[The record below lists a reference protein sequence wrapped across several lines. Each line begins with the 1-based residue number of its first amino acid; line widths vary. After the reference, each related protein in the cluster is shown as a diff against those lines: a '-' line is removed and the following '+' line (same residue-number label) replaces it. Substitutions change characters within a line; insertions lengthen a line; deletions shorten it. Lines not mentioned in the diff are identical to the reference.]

1 MKKSPKASAKKQ
13 KQNPQKTEKKR
24 KLVTNKKSPK
34 ASAKKQKIVRAE
46 AEDVSPEN
54 QTDTKIISDEEPLT
68 KLKKKIKLV
77 VKQSGDGTV
86 KKKKKKKVDNK
97 FVTKCRPNK
106 LVDVIK
112 RLNDGQKK
120 AVREMGFGGL
130 LDLKITFIPQDDV
143 HDIFQLPRVGE
154 KVELIPTGNSNKT
167 CDSDLLKTKWR
178 KKFGLENKVEP
189 LQLNLLHS
197 RLMSCEDAGDEFKKI
212 FVLYTMSVFL
222 APTSNYT
229 QDFKLLKT
237 VEDVSHIR
245 NCDWCLYV
253 FEQLVESVRVFKTG
267 GGRKSFVSGCIL
279 VLMMSY
285 LHRIDFKLEVSPH
298 SLPLIKHWDDKKLS
312 ERVRNEA
319 LSGSLGN
326 GFPTKTTYPICVHL
340 ESEPQTGDEYML
352 IKLPPRIENDKQIR
366 AKTADDIL
374 AIFLRMKR
382 DSALFYKRYTENMEE
397 FKAKTSELLINDP
410 KLDNL
415 GSDKSTTSG
424 TPSKDNLSAEHA
436 VQKLHKKYGGCTD
449 KDLNSDCKDIVG
461 DDMNKSVD
469 DDSHLDDI
477 ISEAVGYAGDCANE
491 SGSTISDYFLHS
503 ETVPNCALLEAEKLG
518 CTIDCGKPDKE
529 MRLVSEWMLESRGL
543 VEPVLKHRKEVM
555 DYCFVKDNT
564 YEASERLASYGY
576 YHFLT
581 RSDVQSLLPGVMI
594 QSAVIECWSIMMNAL
609 SMKEQEASAPKRL
622 FFGLTH
628 AVFLPLLMGGHYFCV
643 CINFKAETVNFLDNR
658 VYKKFRESKYRKLAN
673 LTTRTFGSYL
683 QMNDIEKDEKVR
695 TFPIVNR
702 EFKWQS
708 TDENLDCGL
717 FMMIH
722 MMFYY
727 GRIFDCDLKD
737 EKKRELYR
745 AEVAPILIMSDYKE
759 NRDETMKTINKFSEQ
774 KESLEL
780 NIFEEREERSEGA
793 DATKEGEVTPKS
805 KIQGKESSPTSV
817 LGSRRRGESDGLG
830 CTYDCGLADDKVLV
844 VSKFM
849 RANQALCSNLLRLR
863 KEVVDYCLLDDHTF
877 TKDETV
883 TLYSN
888 EEYLTREDI
897 LSIRPTAHLTGRM
910 IECWAHLLNDIEY
923 KDPNSSTLMFFCI
936 RHMDV
941 VHSIYSEQH
950 EGGDEDVSMISKIFS
965 AWDHFI
971 DISKAS
977 CMSKY
982 LEAQK
987 IPGADKIIDF
997 HIVNLQFP
1005 WKSEEP
1011 NDPESDN
1018 FLMIHMIRYEGE
1030 VFETDIHRK
1039 TYRRYYWIEMAA
1051 ALLLADINEVREELL
1066 KKVGEFSKKKEGNW
1080 EILKKERNDKIE
1092 KMKKNIMEEDK
1103 AMNKTK
1109 KRKVESKQ
1117 VKVKH
1122 VHTEVLVLRSS
1133 AKNTGGQ
1140 RGHEGDRGRGRGRG
1154 RGKGR
1159 GKN

>member
-1 MKKSPKASAKKQ
+1 MKKSPKACAKKQ
-13 KQNPQKTEKKR
+13 KQNPKKTEKKR
-24 KLVTNKKSPK
+24 NLVTNKKSPK

-54 QTDTKIISDEEPLT
+54 HTDTETISDEEPLT
-68 KLKKKIKLV
+68 KLKKIKLV
-77 VKQSGDGTV
+77 AKQSSDGTV
-86 KKKKKKKVDNK
+86 KKKKKADNK

-112 RLNDGQKK
+112 KLNDRQKK

-130 LDLKITFIPQDDV
+130 LDLKITFIPQGIVEWLLRDFQHTSLMFKANKIEFLLSKDDV

-167 CDSDLLKTKWR
+167 CATDLLKTEWR

-189 LQLNLLHS
+189 LQLNLLQS
-197 RLMSCEDAGDEFKKI
+197 RLMSCEDAEDEFKKM

-229 QDFKLLKT
+229 LDFKLLKT
-237 VEDVSHIR
+237 VEDVSNIR
-245 NCDWCLYV
+245 NRDWFMYV

-279 VLMMSY
+279 VLMLSY
-285 LHRIDFKLEVSPH
+285 LDRIDFKGEVSPH

-312 ERVRNEA
+312 KRVRNE
-319 LSGSLGN
+319 
-326 GFPTKTTYPICVHL
+326 

-352 IKLPPRIENDKQIR
+352 IKLPPGIENDKQIR
-366 AKTADDIL
+366 AKAADDIH
-374 AIFLRMKR
+374 AIFLRMMR
-382 DSALFYKRYTENMEE
+382 DFALFYKRYTDNMEE
-397 FKAKTSELLINDP
+397 FKEKTAELLINDP
-410 KLDNL
+410 KSDNL
-415 GSDKSTTSG
+415 GSDKATTDE

-436 VQKLHKKYGGCTD
+436 GETSSQLQQTLPFLKDPIYHNFVDGLVMRAKEMNEFAKGMPSFDIWTDMLILQYKELHKKYGGCTD
-449 KDLNSDCKDIVG
+449 KDLNSDCEDIVG
-461 DDMNKSVD
+461 DEMNKSVD

-477 ISEAVGYAGDCANE
+477 VSEAVGYTGDCVNE

-503 ETVPNCALLEAEKLG
+503 ETVPNCALLETEKLG

-555 DYCFVKDNT
+555 DYCFVKDNI

-594 QSAVIECWSIMMNAL
+594 QSAVIECWSILMNAL

-628 AVFLPLLMGGHYFCV
+628 ADPLEKLLDTDKKYSGQIENLKKEIFAAWDIWSTVGAQKTKVESDLVFLPLLTGDHYLCV
-643 CINFKAETVNFLDNR
+643 CVNFKAETVDFLDNR
-658 VYKKFRESKYRKLAN
+658 VYKKFRETKYRKLAN
-673 LTTRTFGSYL
+673 LTARTFGSYL
-683 QMNDIEKDEKVR
+683 QMNGIEKGEKVK

-708 TDENLDCGL
+708 TDDNLDCGL

-727 GRIFDCDLKD
+727 RRMFECDLKD

-745 AEVAPILIMSDYKE
+745 AEVASILIMSDYNE
-759 NRDETMKTINKFSEQ
+759 NRDETMNTIKKFSEQ
-774 KESLEL
+774 KESVEL

-805 KIQGKESSPTSV
+805 KIQGKKSSPTSV
-817 LGSRRRGESDGLG
+817 LGSRRKGESDGLG
-830 CTYDCGLADDKVLV
+830 CTYDCGLADDKALV

-863 KEVVDYCLLDDHTF
+863 KEVVDYCLLDDYTF

-883 TLYSN
+883 AMYSD

-897 LSIRPTAHLTGRM
+897 LSICPTTYLTGRM

-923 KDPNSSTLMFFCI
+923 KDPSSSTLIFFGI
-936 RHMDV
+936 RHMDA
-941 VHSIYSEQH
+941 VHSIYSQQH
-950 EGGDEDVSMISKIFS
+950 EEGDEDVGMISKIFR

-971 DISKAS
+971 VISKVNCNLKAKIIFVPMLFEDHFFCVCVNVEKAKIEVLDNTCYRNWQSTTVYKLAEIVAS

-982 LEAQK
+982 LEGKK

-997 HIVNLQFP
+997 DIVNLQFP
-1005 WKSEEP
+1005 
-1011 NDPESDN
+1011 
-1018 FLMIHMIRYEGE
+1018 
-1030 VFETDIHRK
+1030 
-1039 TYRRYYWIEMAA
+1039 
-1051 ALLLADINEVREELL
+1051 
-1066 KKVGEFSKKKEGNW
+1066 
-1080 EILKKERNDKIE
+1080 
-1092 KMKKNIMEEDK
+1092 
-1103 AMNKTK
+1103 
-1109 KRKVESKQ
+1109 
-1117 VKVKH
+1117 
-1122 VHTEVLVLRSS
+1122 
-1133 AKNTGGQ
+1133 
-1140 RGHEGDRGRGRGRG
+1140 
-1154 RGKGR
+1154 
-1159 GKN
+1159 